1 MVAARIF
8 AGLWHCVR
16 EVDFVGW
23 FREDRVAGAV
33 LTQGAD
39 PPAPDVPLRISH
51 RITGILSERVPA
63 AVARRLHVRV
73 LQLRPARRVER
84 MPATGCAEPRQTR
97 LRARDQLRGHVHVL
111 TQELFR
117 DVLTRERKRADRFD
131 EPVVLLLIE
140 LDDAAKSFRSAPGV
154 AAKSSWI
161 WMRRHRG
168 PRRSRR

>member
-1 MVAARIF
+1 MSVESVRCSCGVAFEGRLGQAYNEAAFRYFLAIERKRAKRSRRTFLLLLVDVKRQRGMSSRIPPVVAARIF

-63 AVARRLHVRV
+63 PVARRLHVRV
-73 LQLRPARRVER
+73 LQLRPA
-84 MPATGCAEPRQTR
+84 Q
-97 LRARDQLRGHVHVL
+97 
-111 TQELFR
+111 
-117 DVLTRERKRADRFD
+117 
-131 EPVVLLLIE
+131 
-140 LDDAAKSFRSAPGV
+140 KS
-154 AAKSSWI
+154 
-161 WMRRHRG
+161 
-168 PRRSRR
+168 